1 MNSPILIACSHGT
14 SNAQGAAEVDAL
26 RDAIAAL
33 RPGLDVREAYVD
45 VQQPDLVD
53 VVPSLPEGEAAVV
66 VPLLLSVG
74 YHVKVDI
81 ARAVKKRPG
90 SIAAAPLGPD
100 PRLAALL
107 DQRLREAG
115 VQDNDDVVLAAAGS
129 SDASASKNVEELA
142 EQLRALRPNRIVA
155 AYGAS
160 AEPPVPDAVASF
172 RADTASGA
180 AGPAAAS
187 AYAASPAGAS
197 PAGGGRVVIASYL
210 LAPGYFHD
218 QLAKA
223 GADIVTAPLLPSPVL
238 AEIALERYDAAV
250 AALAAQEAQTEAA
263 QPEAAQPDATHGQ
276 SAQG

>member
-1 MNSPILIACSHGT
+1 MNSPILIACAHGT
-14 SNAQGAAEVDAL
+14 SNAQGAAEVNAL

-53 VVPSLPEGEAAVV
+53 VVAGLPEDQIAGAPQTAGGPGAAAASAVV

-81 ARAVKKRPG
+81 AKAVKSRPG
-90 SIAAAPLGPD
+90 TAAAAPLGPD

-115 VQDNDDVVLAAAGS
+115 VTDNDAIVLAAAGS
-129 SDASASKNVEELA
+129 SNPNAAVSVEELA
-142 EQLRALRPNRIVA
+142 EQLRALRSNRIVP

-160 AEPPVPDAVASF
+160 AKPSVPEAVAML
-172 RADTASGA
+172 REEA
-180 AGPAAAS
+180 AGG
-187 AYAASPAGAS
+187 AGAGES
-197 PAGGGRVVIASYL
+197 AGGVSVGGRVVVASYL
-210 LAPGYFHD
+210 LAPGFFHD

-223 GADIVTAPLLPSPVL
+223 GADLVTEPLLPSPVL
-238 AEIALERYDAAV
+238 AEIALERYDAA
-250 AALAAQEAQTEAA
+250 LAAHAVR
-263 QPEAAQPDATHGQ
+263 
-276 SAQG
+276 S

>member
-1 MNSPILIACSHGT
+1 MNSPILIACAHGT
-14 SNAQGAAEVDAL
+14 SNAQGAAEVNAL

-53 VVPSLPEGEAAVV
+53 VVAGLPEDQAAGAPETAGAPRTAGGPGAAGASAVV

-81 ARAVKKRPG
+81 AKAVKSRPG
-90 SIAAAPLGPD
+90 TAAAAPLGPD

-115 VQDNDDVVLAAAGS
+115 VTDNDAIVLAAAGS
-129 SDASASKNVEELA
+129 SNPNAAVSVEELGD
-142 EQLRALRPNRIVA
+142 QLRALRSNRIVP

-160 AEPPVPDAVASF
+160 AKPSVPEAVAML
-172 RADTASGA
+172 REEA
-180 AGPAAAS
+180 AGG
-187 AYAASPAGAS
+187 AGAGES
-197 PAGGGRVVIASYL
+197 AGGVSVGGRVVVASYL
-210 LAPGYFHD
+210 LAPGFFHD

-223 GADIVTAPLLPSPVL
+223 GADLVTEPLLPSPVL
-238 AEIALERYDAAV
+238 AEIALERYDS
-250 AALAAQEAQTEAA
+250 ALAAHAVR
-263 QPEAAQPDATHGQ
+263 
-276 SAQG
+276 S